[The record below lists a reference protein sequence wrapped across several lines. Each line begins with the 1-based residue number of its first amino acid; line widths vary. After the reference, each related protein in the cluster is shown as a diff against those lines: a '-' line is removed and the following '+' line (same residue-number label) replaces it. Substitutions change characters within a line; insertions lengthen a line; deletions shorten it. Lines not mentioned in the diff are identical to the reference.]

1 MLVGERANDMSDE
14 IIRIVIADDHPVVRD
29 GLAAILATQP
39 DMEVVGEASNGH
51 EVVALVAELKPDIV
65 LLDLDMP
72 ELDGVATLYALREAQ
87 LHTRVL
93 IFTAFNTDE
102 RIIAALEAGIQGYLL
117 KGVPRAEL
125 FQAIRVIHRGGS
137 LLQPIVASKLLR
149 RVTQMPQEAPVPHL
163 TAREKEVL
171 AALARGLQN
180 KEIAQ
185 LLQISERTVKFH
197 ISGMLSK
204 LAVGN
209 RTELVASAARLGL
222 ISLE

>member
-149 RVTQMPQEAPVPHL
+149 RVTQTPQEAPVPHL

>member
-1 MLVGERANDMSDE
+1 MLVGERANAMSDE

>member
-1 MLVGERANDMSDE
+1 MLVGERANAMSDE

-149 RVTQMPQEAPVPHL
+149 RVTQTPQEAPVPHL

>member
-1 MLVGERANDMSDE
+1 MSDE

-149 RVTQMPQEAPVPHL
+149 RVTQTPQEAPVPHL